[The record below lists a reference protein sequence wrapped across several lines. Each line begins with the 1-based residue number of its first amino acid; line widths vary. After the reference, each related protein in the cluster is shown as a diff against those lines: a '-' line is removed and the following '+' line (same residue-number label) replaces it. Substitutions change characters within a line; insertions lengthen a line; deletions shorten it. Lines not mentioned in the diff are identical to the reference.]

1 MTKLNPR
8 DLTISGEDYLKAI
21 YHLSEDGAPATTTGI
36 AEALALT
43 APSVSGMVKRLAD
56 AGLLEHLPYKG
67 VTLTSAGR
75 QAALQMLRRHRLIE
89 AYLVRF
95 LGYGWDT
102 VHDEAERL
110 EHAVSDDL
118 VNRMAD
124 ALGNPTVDPH
134 GDPIP
139 TADGRL
145 VEVASMPL
153 PEVPVGTT
161 VVIARVDSGSAE
173 RLRGLA
179 EAGLVPGATVTVVAQ
194 QPFSGPITLQL
205 GADDRIVGHELAAHL
220 LCAAPTASNLS

>member
-1 MTKLNPR
+1 MTKFNPR

-21 YHLSEDGAPATTTGI
+21 YHLSEAGAPATTTGI

-67 VTLTSAGR
+67 VTLTEAGR
-75 QAALQMLRRHRLIE
+75 QAALKMLRRHRVIE
-89 AYLVRF
+89 AYLVSF

-118 VNRMAD
+118 VNRMAE

-145 VEVASMPL
+145 VEVPSTPL
-153 PEVPVGTT
+153 PEVPVGST
-161 VVIARVDSGSAE
+161 VMIARVDSGSAE
-173 RLRGLA
+173 RLRWLA
-179 EAGLVPGATVTVVAQ
+179 EAGLVPGATVTVMAQ
-194 QPFSGPITLQL
+194 QPFSGPITVQL
-205 GADDRIVGHELAAHL
+205 GGADRIVGHELANQLH
-220 LCAAPTASNLS
+220 CAAAPGANR